1 MVAAVH
7 LTTEKLVIYVLQYA
21 GYGIEGLFCFLL
33 ARQGGWF
40 RLKGLCLYVA
50 LLFGLDGLARSAV
63 LNYFGPTSIQYAYCY
78 WLTDVALAIGAFLLI
93 CSFFRRACVRE
104 QNLWRFVRVMLVFVF
119 LLVVAISALALTRH
133 YTQLYTVFI
142 VEFSQNLYFSCLV
155 LNTLLFVMIQQL
167 AIDDDELGLLVCGL
181 GVQFAGG
188 AACMALVHLTSGD
201 PFARVVA
208 MVLPPACNLGMLMT
222 WMYAIMKTH
231 ETVPAEERLGKQAA
245 LVEAISD

>member
-7 LTTEKLVIYVLQYA
+7 LATEKLAVYALQYA
-21 GYGIEGLFCFLL
+21 CYGMEAFVCFLL
-33 ARQGGWF
+33 SRQGGWR
-40 RLKGLCLYVA
+40 RLKGLFLYVA
-50 LLFGLDGLARSAV
+50 LLFCLDGLARPSV
-63 LNYFGPTSIQYAYCY
+63 LSYFGPTSMQYAYCY

-104 QNLWRFVRVMLVFVF
+104 QNLWRFARVMLVFVF

-181 GVQFAGG
+181 GVQFAGE
-188 AACMALVHLTSGD
+188 AACLALLHLTSGEAY
-201 PFARVVA
+201 ARVIA
-208 MVLPPACNLGMLMT
+208 MVLPPVCTLGMLMT
-222 WMYAIMKTH
+222 WMYAIVKTH
-231 ETVPAEERLGKQAA
+231 ETVPAEARLGKQAV
-245 LVEAISD
+245 LVEAVTD